1 MNNKYLL
8 SVFLCL
14 LSATAAKASPKHHQS
29 NASDKQAE
37 FESDQTNKN
46 QIKLKIDLT
55 KQTWLGSWIE
65 TQQPDL
71 LLTKWLPSVK
81 TTKYS
86 IYPNTQNQGLQI
98 GSPPSRENNRDGV
111 SYHTT
116 AVSLTNQ
123 PIKVSNNLIA
133 QDPLGQVNRV
143 SQLKQLNDVSPDD
156 WAYEALR
163 SLSERYNCI
172 SGFED
177 GTFRGQETL
186 TRYEFAAGLDS
197 CLQKIE
203 SLIAEQQTVVP
214 EDLETVGRLSQEFE
228 AELANLSGKVDSLE
242 TRIESIEDNQF
253 STTTIL
259 NGEAIFTIADAFG
272 GNPPGG
278 CTVLQNISDTDASNV
293 ADCVNTSEPDTETTF
308 THTTRLGLQ
317 SSFTGQDRLR
327 LFLTSGNFNNGGFTN
342 PESLNTYMA
351 RLGSQAGLENDVF
364 LDIVEYRFPVAN
376 DKLVLYGAANGF
388 ALSNVLTANSPF
400 FDIGRGSISRFGQL
414 NPILRI
420 GGAMDAGVGFDW
432 SIIDGVRLQTA
443 YGTRDSGD
451 PNNGGGFFGADHSA
465 LGVQLLAQPT
475 ESVVAGLNYVNA
487 YSSDGS
493 LGTFTGSV
501 NAETGGLW
509 SDARIPAPAEAEN
522 DPTFNPCCRFFLG
535 DQPAQINA
543 FGGSVQW
550 NATEKI
556 NLAAWGG
563 YTFTDF
569 RNELPDFDTPFA
581 IANPLDNGI
590 GDAAGEKPFADSA
603 TFTLSF
609 GLSDPLGR
617 EGDLLGFIFGMP
629 PKLVNA
635 GPEARGTAVPF
646 FEQVIDNEGN
656 TVVTDNN
663 PNLDTLGQI
672 QQRINETGATFEQAV
687 TDLVAEDV
695 LPTSLGEEDEA
706 TSLHFELFYRFKVNE
721 RISLTPGF
729 FLVTNPG
736 HIADNDNIYVGTLR
750 TTFRF

>member
-1 MNNKYLL
+1 MINKYLL
-8 SVFLCL
+8 SVL
-14 LSATAAKASPKHHQS
+14 L
-29 NASDKQAE
+29 
-37 FESDQTNKN
+37 
-46 QIKLKIDLT
+46 
-55 KQTWLGSWIE
+55 
-65 TQQPDL
+65 L
-71 LLTKWLPSVK
+71 LLTASMAKANPESHQSHVSDEQGKLESNQTNQK
-81 TTKYS
+81 AGKS
-86 IYPNTQNQGLQI
+86 KISDRANTQTDAI
-98 GSPPSRENNRDGV
+98 
-111 SYHTT
+111 
-116 AVSLTNQ
+116 SLTNQ
-123 PIKVSNNLIA
+123 PIKISENLII
-133 QDPLGQVNRV
+133 QPELLGQFNRV
-143 SQLKQLNDVSPDD
+143 SELKSQLKDVSPDD

-186 TRYEFAAGLDS
+186 SRYEFAAGLDS

-203 SLIAEQQTVVP
+203 SLITEQKTLAP
-214 EDLETVGRLSQEFE
+214 EDLETIGRLSQEFE
-228 AELANLSGKVDSLE
+228 AELASLAGRVDSLKA
-242 TRIESIEDNQF
+242 RVESLEDNQF

-259 NGEAIFTIADAFG
+259 NGEAIFTIADAWG

-278 CTVLQNISDTDASNV
+278 CTVIKGDDEDLAANV
-293 ADCVNTSEPDTETTF
+293 ADCVNPDEPDTETTF
-308 THTTRLGLQ
+308 SHTTRLGLQ
-317 SSFTGQDRLR
+317 SSFTGKDRLR
-327 LFLTSGNFNNGGFTN
+327 MYLTSGNFDNGGFTN
-342 PESLNTYMA
+342 PESLNTYMV
-351 RLGSQAGLENDVF
+351 RLGSQAGLENEVI

-420 GGAMDAGVGFDW
+420 GGVMDAGVGFDW
-432 SIIDGVRLQTA
+432 SVIDGVRLQTA
-443 YGTRDSGD
+443 YGTRDSSDADG
-451 PNNGGGFFGADHSA
+451 GGGFFGADHSS

-475 ESVVAGLNYVNA
+475 KNVVAGINYVNA
-487 YSSDGS
+487 YSSDGT

-509 SDARIPAPAEAEN
+509 SNARIPAPLADQN
-522 DPTFNPCCRFFLG
+522 DATFAACCRFFLG

-550 NATEKI
+550 NATKKI

-563 YTFTDF
+563 YTFTNF
-569 RNELPDFDTPFA
+569 KNELPDFDTAFA
-581 IANPLDNGI
+581 IRNPNDNGI

-603 TFTLSF
+603 TFTLSL

-635 GPEARGTAVPF
+635 GPESRGTPVPF
-646 FEQVIDNEGN
+646 FEQVIDNEGD

-672 QQRINETGATFEQAV
+672 SQRQEETGGTIEESVDA
-687 TDLVAEDV
+687 LVDEDV
-695 LPTSLGEEDEA
+695 LPASIGQEDEA
-706 TSLHFELFYRFKVNE
+706 TSLHFELFYRFKVNDH
-721 RISLTPGF
+721 ISLTPGF

-736 HIADNDNIYVGTLR
+736 HIADNDDIYVGTLR